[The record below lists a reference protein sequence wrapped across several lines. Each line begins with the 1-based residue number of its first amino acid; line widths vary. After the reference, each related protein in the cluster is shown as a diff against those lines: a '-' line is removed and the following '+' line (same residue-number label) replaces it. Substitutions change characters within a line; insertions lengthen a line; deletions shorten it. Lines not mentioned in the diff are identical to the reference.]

1 MPALNLFQ
9 APEWADGINWGPHD
23 WLKRRRRRILQYH
36 LSNKLITCTCRV
48 WLFRSETTG
57 FGVTGKTKNGVSVF
71 TLILMYFTAALTFS
85 INNTLLRR
93 RLRGTVYCE
102 VSPHTVEVQR
112 LSWPQPYHLDFS
124 AGRKTGNTRLSPCHR
139 NGIKRPKLLFHQW
152 GLMWGSNDSTV
163 TGTSDSDV
171 QQNHRLVLTL
181 VSAVKSN
188 NRVWLFLSCHSA
200 VFYGDFTETL
210 VFPCLSLVS
219 DPVHGPQNVDV
230 VDVRARQLTI
240 QWETFGY
247 AVTRCHSY
255 NLTVGTAAQC
265 DWHQGRLT
273 SLSFSNTEKKD
284 EKMWWV
290 QILNV

>member
-1 MPALNLFQ
+1 M
-9 APEWADGINWGPHD
+9 
-23 WLKRRRRRILQYH
+23 
-36 LSNKLITCTCRV
+36 
-48 WLFRSETTG
+48 
-57 FGVTGKTKNGVSVF
+57 
-71 TLILMYFTAALTFS
+71 
-85 INNTLLRR
+85 
-93 RLRGTVYCE
+93 
-102 VSPHTVEVQR
+102 
-112 LSWPQPYHLDFS
+112 
-124 AGRKTGNTRLSPCHR
+124 
-139 NGIKRPKLLFHQW
+139 
-152 GLMWGSNDSTV
+152 
-163 TGTSDSDV
+163 
-171 QQNHRLVLTL
+171 
-181 VSAVKSN
+181 KSN

-290 QILNV
+290 QILNVWINVSDYCQVTKCLSEALTLSLSLSLSLFLSAGVPGAVPVYFQPAGVRSRGVDPDLVTLHSEGTETLCYGQTAIGPGQPWRQ